1 MTDSVNTLGSMPLL
15 IREISH
21 HPKDK
26 IGVEVNINKHKNTTM
41 LDSDKSQDQNPH
53 TIIANMKNN
62 LDASLGVDHPR

>member
-1 MTDSVNTLGSMPLL
+1 MPLL
-15 IREISH
+15 TREINH

-26 IGVEVNINKHKNTTM
+26 IGVEVNINKHKNTTK